1 MTRRKSIVRAA
12 GAAIAMAAVSAA
24 VTAPA
29 QAGVLT
35 TSATNCGDPA
45 TSQPFKPWLDSSYYK
60 VVDDFETGSDGWTL
74 AGGAKVVAGDAS
86 ARVGAAGDSKSLLLP
101 AGSVAVSPPVC
112 VGLNE
117 PTVRLFAR
125 KNSGLLSTMSVSV
138 DVQTSLGI
146 WLTLPIGV
154 DLGGSWHPTVPFA
167 VIANLLPLLP
177 PDQTA
182 VRFRFA
188 PLLGGSWQIDDVY
201 VDPRARS

>member
-24 VTAPA
+24 VSAPA

-35 TSATNCGDPA
+35 TSATNCGDP
-45 TSQPFKPWLDSSYYK
+45 TLSQPFKPWLDLSSYK
-60 VVDDFETGSDGWTL
+60 LVDDFETGSDGWSL
-74 AGGAKVVAGDAS
+74 SGGAKVVAGDAS
-86 ARVGAAGDSKSLLLP
+86 ARVGGSGDSGSLLLP
-101 AGSVAVSPPVC
+101 AGSVAVSPPAC
-112 VGLNE
+112 VGLSE

-125 KNSGLLSTMSVSV
+125 KNSGLLSTLSVSV

-154 DLGGSWHPTVPFA
+154 DLGGAWHPTLPFA